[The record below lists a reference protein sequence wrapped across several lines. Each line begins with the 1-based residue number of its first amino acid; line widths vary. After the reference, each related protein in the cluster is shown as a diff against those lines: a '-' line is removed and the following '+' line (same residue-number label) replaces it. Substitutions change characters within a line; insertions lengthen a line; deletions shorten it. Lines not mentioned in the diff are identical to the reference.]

1 MYPSYYHH
9 IVHSK
14 LEDPIFIRH
23 LPEGGNLRRGIS
35 TTWTRYKHNI
45 MLMPKENR
53 KAIYEYL
60 LEKGVIVAK
69 KDFTCKHPHVK
80 ETPNLHVIKALQS
93 MKSRGYVKE
102 QFAWRHYYWY
112 LTNEGIQYLR
122 DYLHLPSQTLPETL
136 RKVDPVKKTGGRS
149 FGAGEGGERPAYGD
163 RPRDGGYGQR
173 PTYRAAEG
181 GFGSRGAYSRPT
193 GFGRGFNAV

>member
-1 MYPSYYHH
+1 
-9 IVHSK
+9 
-14 LEDPIFIRH
+14 
-23 LPEGGNLRRGIS
+23 
-35 TTWTRYKHNI
+35 

-80 ETPNLHVIKALQS
+80 EIPNLHVIKALQS

-136 RKVDPVKKTGGRS
+136 RKVDPGKRAGVRP
-149 FGAGEGGERPAYGD
+149 FGGEGGERPAYGD
-163 RPRDGGYGQR
+163 RQREGGYGQR
-173 PTYRAAEG
+173 PAYRAADGG
-181 GFGSRGAYSRPT
+181 GFGGRGYGRPT
-193 GFGRGFNAV
+193 GFGRGLGNVPAQS

>member
-1 MYPSYYHH
+1 
-9 IVHSK
+9 
-14 LEDPIFIRH
+14 
-23 LPEGGNLRRGIS
+23 
-35 TTWTRYKHNI
+35 

-80 ETPNLHVIKALQS
+80 EIPNLHVIKALQS

-136 RKVDPVKKTGGRS
+136 RKADQVKRPQTGRS
-149 FGAGEGGERPAYGD
+149 MGGEGGEGGPRPYGD
-163 RPRDGGYGQR
+163 RPPR
-173 PTYRAAEG
+173 EG
-181 GFGSRGAYSRPT
+181 GFGSRGPYRQAGEGGFGGPRGAIRLG
-193 GFGRGFNAV
+193 GFGRGSGLAPQPTA

>member
-1 MYPSYYHH
+1 MS
-9 IVHSK
+9 
-14 LEDPIFIRH
+14 
-23 LPEGGNLRRGIS
+23 
-35 TTWTRYKHNI
+35 
-45 MLMPKENR
+45 KENR

-80 ETPNLHVIKALQS
+80 EIPNLHVIKALQS

-136 RKVDPVKKTGGRS
+136 RKVDPAKRIGQRPYGG
-149 FGAGEGGERPAYGD
+149 GEGGERGERGERPAY
-163 RPRDGGYGQR
+163 RAP
-173 PTYRAAEG
+173 YRSAESG
-181 GFGSRGAYSRPT
+181 GFGGR
-193 GFGRGFNAV
+193 GFGRPMFGRGGASAVPTQ

>member
-1 MYPSYYHH
+1 
-9 IVHSK
+9 
-14 LEDPIFIRH
+14 
-23 LPEGGNLRRGIS
+23 
-35 TTWTRYKHNI
+35 
-45 MLMPKENR
+45 MPKQDR

-80 ETPNLHVIKALQS
+80 EIPNLHVIKALQS

-122 DYLHLPSQTLPETL
+122 DYLHLSSQTLPETL
-136 RKVDPVKKTGGRS
+136 RKVDPVKKSGTRYGGD
-149 FGAGEGGERPAYGD
+149 GERPSYGD
-163 RPRDGGYGQR
+163 RPREGFGR
-173 PTYRAAEG
+173 APYRAADGGG
-181 GFGSRGAYSRPT
+181 GFAPRGFGRPG
-193 GFGRGFNAV
+193 GFGRGMGGPPPS